1 MNYVESDILFSI
13 IVPVYNTEKYL
24 DRCLKS
30 IINQTYSKI
39 EIIVVNDGSTDRS
52 LDICIKYQKMDKRV
66 VVINKENGGLS
77 SARNAGL
84 INATGNYY
92 IFVDSD
98 DYIDLNYCRVAY
110 ELLSKNDLD
119 MIVFNFK
126 KVYSIE
132 YYEEHDKNSKFK
144 YLNRNQALKMY
155 FIGEHNNRIY
165 HFAWGK
171 VYKKDIFNDL
181 TFPEGRLHE
190 DLFVTYKIIDRIE
203 TCAISNQVMYYYFI
217 RSDSITANSSN
228 KRNIID
234 QIDAIEEMNDYFIRK
249 GNRWYPNIII
259 ETYWNLI
266 RMMKNINEKM
276 MYKKLNETFNTV
288 LISNITVKN
297 LLKYYLIKLKLWYR
311 VIIWK

>member
-1 MNYVESDILFSI
+1 
-13 IVPVYNTEKYL
+13 
-24 DRCLKS
+24 
-30 IINQTYSKI
+30 
-39 EIIVVNDGSTDRS
+39 
-52 LDICIKYQKMDKRV
+52 
-66 VVINKENGGLS
+66 
-77 SARNAGL
+77 
-84 INATGNYY
+84 
-92 IFVDSD
+92 
-98 DYIDLNYCRVAY
+98 
-110 ELLSKNDLD
+110 
-119 MIVFNFK
+119 
-126 KVYSIE
+126 
-132 YYEEHDKNSKFK
+132 
-144 YLNRNQALKMY
+144 MY